1 MCGIGVIHSLDSKP
15 VEALRPGLALMNRL
29 LAHRGPD
36 GEGTWL
42 HDRGHVGFAHRRL
55 EIIDLETGQQ
65 PMHDGAG
72 NWITYNGEI
81 YNYLELRRELG
92 EESFRTTSD
101 TEVVLRAYRRWGPA
115 CVERLRG
122 MFAFAIWDEAEEQLF
137 CARDPFGIKP
147 FAYTLHDGVFY
158 AASEAK
164 GLLPFLPSIETD
176 LDALKDYL
184 AFQFCLAGKTLFK
197 GVRDLQPGHTLTV
210 RKGAVHERRYWEAE
224 YEPDFDHRERWLTRR
239 LRELVEESVAFHLRA
254 DVPVGAYLSGGLD
267 SSITTSLAADR
278 VGPDFQ
284 AFTGRFTRGE
294 RYDETRYAR
303 LLAERRGFRLHEQTI
318 DAADFVDNIRDVVY
332 HLDYPVAGPGSFPQ
346 YMVSRLAASHMKVVL
361 GGQGG
366 DETFGGY
373 ARYLLAYFEQCIKAA
388 IDGTMHDGNF
398 VVTYE
403 SIIPQ
408 LGTLREYK
416 PLMQQFWREGL
427 FDDLDARYFRL
438 IDRAPDLGEAI
449 DWRVLGEYSP
459 FETFSSI
466 FRADNV
472 RKESYFDLMTH
483 FDFKTLLPA
492 LLHVEDRVSMA
503 HGLESRVPFLDT
515 RVVEFA
521 ATLPADVKF
530 KQGQLKHSLK
540 EAMRG
545 VLPVEIV
552 NRRDKMGFPVPLGE
566 WINDELRDFALD
578 AFSGEN
584 ARSRPYLAQGF
595 DARAL
600 IEREGAFSRN
610 FWGLF
615 SLELWQQAFHDRASE
630 WRAPADGE
638 TVPAAGVADQ

>member
-1 MCGIGVIHSLDSKP
+1 MCGIGVILNLESKP
-15 VEALRPGLALMNRL
+15 VDALAPWLELMNRL

-65 PMHDGAG
+65 PMHDGDG

-81 YNYLELRRELG
+81 YNYLELRGELG

-122 MFAFAIWDEAEEQLF
+122 MFAFAIWDESEEQLF

-147 FAYTLHDGVFY
+147 FAYALHDGVFY

-197 GVRDLQPGHTLTV
+197 GVRELQPGHTLTV
-210 RKGAVHERRYWEAE
+210 RKGAVHERRYWEVQ
-224 YEPDFDHRERWLTRR
+224 YEPDFDHREGWLTRR
-239 LRELVEESVAFHLRA
+239 LRELVEESVELHLRA

-303 LLAERRGFRLHEQTI
+303 LLAEQRGFRLHEQTI
-318 DAADFVDNIRDVVY
+318 DAADFIDNIRDVVY

-346 YMVSRLAASHMKVVL
+346 YMVSRLAATHMKVVL

-366 DETFGGY
+366 DEIFGGY

-388 IDGTMHDGNF
+388 IDGTMRDGNF

-416 PLMQQFWREGL
+416 PLMQQFWRAGL
-427 FDDLDARYFRL
+427 FGDLDERYFRL
-438 IDRAPDLGEAI
+438 IDRAPDLRDAI
-449 DWRVLGEYSP
+449 DWRVLGDYSP
-459 FETFSSI
+459 FETFETI
-466 FRADNV
+466 FRAGNV

-503 HGLESRVPFLDT
+503 HGLESRVPFIDT
-515 RVVEFA
+515 EVVEFA

-530 KQGQLKHSLK
+530 KQGHLKHALK
-540 EAMRG
+540 EAMRD
-545 VLPVEIV
+545 VLPSAIV
-552 NRRDKMGFPVPLGE
+552 DRRDKMGFPVPLAE
-566 WINDELRDFALD
+566 WINDELRDFVLD
-578 AFSGEN
+578 VFSGAN
-584 ARSRPYLAQGF
+584 ARSRPYLSEDF
-595 DARAL
+595 DVRDL

-610 FWGLF
+610 LWGLF
-615 SLELWQQAFHDRASE
+615 SLELWQQAYHDQASAWRAS
-630 WRAPADGE
+630 ADG
-638 TVPAAGVADQ
+638 AAAPTTGVVGR

>member
-1 MCGIGVIHSLDSKP
+1 MCGIGVIQSLDSGP
-15 VEALRPGLALMNRL
+15 VEALAPGLEVMNRL

-36 GEGTWL
+36 GEGAWA
-42 HDRGHVGFAHRRL
+42 HARKHVGFAHRRL
-55 EIIDLETGQQ
+55 EIIDLETGDQ
-65 PMHDGAG
+65 PMHDGNG

-81 YNYLELRRELG
+81 YNFVELRRELG
-92 EESFRTTSD
+92 EDSFRTTSD
-101 TEVVLRAYRRWGPA
+101 TEVVLRAYRCWGPA
-115 CVERLRG
+115 CVDRLRG
-122 MFAFAIWDEAEEQLF
+122 MFAFALWDEAEQQLF
-137 CARDPFGIKP
+137 CARDRFGVKP
-147 FAYTLHDGVFY
+147 FAFAVHDGVFY
-158 AASEAK
+158 GASEAK
-164 GLLPFLPSIETD
+164 ALLPFLPAIETD
-176 LDALKDYL
+176 LEALKDYL

-197 GVRDLQPGHTLTV
+197 GVRELLPGHTLTI
-210 RKGAVHERRYWEAE
+210 RNGAIHERRYWEVE
-224 YEPDFDHRERWLTRR
+224 YEPDFGHPEDWLTHR
-239 LRELVEESVAFHLRA
+239 LRELVEESVEFHLRA

-267 SSITTSLAADR
+267 SSITTSLAAR
-278 VGPDFQ
+278 AAGGEFQ
-284 AFTGRFTRGE
+284 AFTGRFARGE

-303 LLAERRGFRLHEQTI
+303 LLAEQHGFRLHEQTI
-318 DAADFVDNIRDVVY
+318 DAPDFIDNIRDVVY

-346 YMVSRLAASHMKVVL
+346 YMVSRLAAEHMKVVL

-416 PLMQQFWREGL
+416 PLMLQFWREGL
-427 FDDLDARYFRL
+427 FEDLDARYFRL
-438 IDRAPDLGEAI
+438 IDRAPDLGAAI
-449 DWRVLGEYSP
+449 EWRVLGDYSP
-459 FETFSSI
+459 FETFRSI

-503 HGLESRVPFLDT
+503 HGLESRVPFLDA

-530 KQGQLKHSLK
+530 KDGHLKHALK
-540 EAMRG
+540 EAMRD
-545 VLPVEIV
+545 VLPPAIV
-552 NRRDKMGFPVPLGE
+552 DRRDKMGFPVPLGE
-566 WINDELRDFALD
+566 WINGELHDFVLD
-578 AFSGEN
+578 VFSSET
-584 ARSRPYLAQGF
+584 ARSRPYLAEDF
-595 DARAL
+595 DVRRL

-610 FWGLF
+610 LWGLF
-615 SLELWQQAFHDRASE
+615 SLELWQQAFHDQAST
-630 WRAPADGE
+630 WRTSATDAVPPA
-638 TVPAAGVADQ
+638 TRVPAQ